1 MCNAGV
7 LFVHGIQGS
16 PSQFDF
22 LLRRLPDSVKVNNLL
37 LPGHGETIREF
48 RNSGSAQWL
57 PAVKEAAQE
66 MKSQCD
72 RLYFVG
78 HSMGCL
84 LGLLTE
90 NEMPGTFS
98 GMLLLCCPFFVQP
111 TLRYLRNNTMAV
123 LPERKDESPY
133 VHALRKANSVSAQFA
148 GEYLTAVNPYRELF
162 RLIRLT
168 KQIPGK
174 PECEVCFFF
183 SEKDEIVSRKSAAYA
198 KEKYG
203 PEVEMLRLCGHDY
216 FTPKAE
222 AVIGQRLQKLISAAR
237 LG

>member
-1 MCNAGV
+1 MSDVGV

-22 LLRRLPDSVKVNNLL
+22 LISRLPDSVTVCNVL
-37 LPGHGETIREF
+37 LPGHGTTIREF
-48 RNSGSAQWL
+48 RNSSSSQWL
-57 PAVKEAAQE
+57 PAVRDAAQK
-66 MKSQCD
+66 MKSQCE

-78 HSMGCL
+78 HSMDCL
-84 LGLLTE
+84 LGLLIE
-90 NEMPGTFS
+90 NELPGVFS

-111 TLRYLRNNTMAV
+111 TFRYLRNNMMAA
-123 LPERKDESPY
+123 LPERKGENPY
-133 VHALRKANSVSAQFA
+133 VHALRNANSVSVQFA
-148 GEYLTAVNPYRELF
+148 GEYLTAVKPYVELF

-168 KQIPGK
+168 KQIQGK

-198 KEKYG
+198 KDKYNT
-203 PEVEMLRLCGHDY
+203 EVEILRLCGHDY

-222 AVIGQRLQKLISAAR
+222 AVIGHSLLSLIT
-237 LG
+237 L